1 MPTRGAS
8 GGILTKLRM
17 QRTNFGKVGWQYLM
31 TCQALYRWFSARC
44 DGNKMDLSENR
55 GPKNLMLSHQLFPIK
70 LVQCSSWLCGSS
82 PFSDILLWEI
92 HEIVNLLGLSD
103 NASQS
108 KRAIVHMLQR
118 DFDFGGAWLPLFSFV
133 AQKLIKQ
140 PQRSVSCPWNMKG

>member
-1 MPTRGAS
+1 
-8 GGILTKLRM
+8 
-17 QRTNFGKVGWQYLM
+17 
-31 TCQALYRWFSARC
+31 
-44 DGNKMDLSENR
+44 MDLSENR

-108 KRAIVHMLQR
+108 KR
-118 DFDFGGAWLPLFSFV
+118 PLYICSSVTLTSVVLDCPFS
-133 AQKLIKQ
+133 ALLL
-140 PQRSVSCPWNMKG
+140 RN